1 MKKPKRHLITAFI
14 LLVVAILIYIIKI
27 INWKIEVLLL
37 ILIFPYLSF
46 SIIFSNIK
54 VPKKKNAIDVMRRRY
69 SI

>member
-27 INWKIEVLLL
+27 INWKVEVLLL

>member
-14 LLVVAILIYIIKI
+14 LLFVAILIYIIKI
-27 INWKIEVLLL
+27 IDWKIEVLLL

-54 VPKKKNAIDVMRRRY
+54 VPKKKNAIDVIRKRY
-69 SI
+69 ST

>member
-1 MKKPKRHLITAFI
+1 MKKSKRHLITAFI
-14 LLVVAILIYIIKI
+14 LLVVVILIYIIKI